1 MKKAGGNRM
10 SLFNA
15 TFKTTMGLFIVTM
28 LYYVVTMLYYMP
40 VQFLNKE

>member
-1 MKKAGGNRM
+1 MNKAGGNRK

-28 LYYVVTMLYYMP
+28 LYYIPL
-40 VQFLNKE
+40 QFLNKE